1 VKTVEDVRTNLPKAR
16 EALEACKQAG
26 DRLTPQKLLHTSTG
40 PVDLLEKEF
49 EQLKNGESDSD
60 KINLKQVQK
69 LIEDLQ
75 AFLKDV
81 SAYVRPDEKK

>member
-1 VKTVEDVRTNLPKAR
+1 MKTVEDVRTNLPKAR
-16 EALEACKQAG
+16 EALDTCKQVG
-26 DRLTPQKLLHTSTG
+26 DRLTPLKLLNASA
-40 PVDLLEKEF
+40 PAVDLLEKEF

-75 AFLKDV
+75 AFVKDV
-81 SAYVRPDEKK
+81 SAYVRPEEK